1 MAGVIRLFDRGP
13 VVGDAVYVDLQVG
26 SNSAVYLFRYSDV
39 ISGNVPTG
47 RYGFVGVVF
56 NVFRGVAKILHKD
69 SVSLKYALEQYDDGM
84 IASNWYRRKNGGT
97 TSYGGVMNV
106 SRGVTHWSENGITP
120 TANVPVQASG
130 NGIVN
135 SNSFYTSSYCAD
147 IRKKYADYRAYIK
160 DNVMVA
166 IPQHEG
172 CFALPDSK
180 TLQATY
186 GDQMSGSDYKYPAF
200 HYCKNLTA
208 GVDQLAA
215 GQWFV
220 PNVWDGSE
228 LMRDDV
234 LAKVAKTMTA
244 CGGSEPNN
252 GADRWF
258 AQRFSRNNAWNFNG
272 NYGVLYHD
280 DVAYTHT
287 VQAVALLEF

>member
-1 MAGVIRLFDRGP
+1 M
-13 VVGDAVYVDLQVG
+13 
-26 SNSAVYLFRYSDV
+26 
-39 ISGNVPTG
+39 NVA
-47 RYGFVGVVF
+47 
-56 NVFRGVAKILHKD
+56 RGVA
-69 SVSLKYALEQYDDGM
+69 
-84 IASNWYRRKNGGT
+84 
-97 TSYGGVMNV
+97 
-106 SRGVTHWSENGITP
+106 HWATNGITP

-130 NGIVN
+130 NDIVN

-186 GDQMSGSDYKYPAF
+186 GDLMSGSNYKYPAF

-234 LAKVAKTMTA
+234 LAKVAATMTA
-244 CGGSEPNN
+244 CGGSAPNKSTYV
-252 GADRWF
+252 WF
-258 AQRFSRNNAWNFNG
+258 VHRCSRYSAWYFNG
-272 NYGVLYHD
+272 TSGVLDYYL
-280 DVAYTHT
+280 VTST
-287 VQAVALLEF
+287 NRVQAVALLEF

>member
-39 ISGNVPTG
+39 VSGNVPTA

-69 SVSLKYALEQYDDGM
+69 AVSLKYALGEYDDGM
-84 IASNWYRRKNGGT
+84 PTSDWYRRKNGGT
-97 TSYGGVMNV
+97 TNYGGVMNV
-106 SRGVTHWSENGITP
+106 ASGVTYWSANGITP

-130 NGIVN
+130 NDIVN

-160 DNVMVA
+160 NNVMVA

-215 GQWFV
+215 GQWFM

-234 LAKVAKTMTA
+234 LAKVAATMTA
-244 CGGSEPNN
+244 CGGSVPNN
-252 GADRWF
+252 STDRWF
-258 AQRFSRNNAWNFNG
+258 AQRTSRYNAWFFIGNG
-272 NYGVLYHD
+272 GKLHSHN
-280 DVAYTHT
+280 VANAYT

>member
-244 CGGSEPNN
+244 CGGSAPNN
-252 GADRWF
+252 GTTRWF
-258 AQRFSRNNAWNFNG
+258 AQRYSRGSAWDFNG
-272 NYGVLYHD
+272 SYGVLYSTS
-280 DVAYTHT
+280 VTYTFT